1 MKKEKRVV
9 TLKNKYISTRAEAEK
24 VQKIL
29 TKLELNT
36 QIRKVSSGSYLIEI
50 TNYETK
56 MDQMQDLRNTVMQGT
71 NYAIYKTQDTWSELK
86 RRQLER
92 DTRVLVKA

>member
-1 MKKEKRVV
+1 MKQEKKVV
-9 TLKNKYISTRAEAEK
+9 TLKNKYISTRSEAEK

-36 QIRKVSSGSYLIEI
+36 QIRKVASGSYLIEI

-56 MDQMQDLRNTVMQGT
+56 KDQLKDLRNTLMQGT
-71 NYAIYKTQDTWSELK
+71 N
-86 RRQLER
+86 
-92 DTRVLVKA
+92 